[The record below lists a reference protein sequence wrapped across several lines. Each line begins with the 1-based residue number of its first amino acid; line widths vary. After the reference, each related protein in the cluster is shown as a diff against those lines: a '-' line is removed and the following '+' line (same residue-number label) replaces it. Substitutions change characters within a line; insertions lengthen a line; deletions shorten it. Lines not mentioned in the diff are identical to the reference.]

1 MTEQKREVLWMVEEM
16 PSENG
21 EIRSFWTKVGTAS
34 ENRDGSYTLEL
45 KAFPR
50 SGKIQMRD
58 AKP

>member
-21 EIRSFWTKVGTAS
+21 EIRSFWTKVGTVT
-34 ENRDGSYTLEL
+34 ENRDGSYTLEF
-45 KAFPR
+45 AVPV